1 MSARTDRVSRRGAV
15 LLLAMVVA
23 SVLALC
29 VAALWRTAAR
39 AHRMSALDA
48 GIGAAA
54 IAADSAALAALWSVD
69 SGVWRRLAQP
79 GDTLTIVRRV
89 LPRGWSTSE
98 LARIGWG
105 SLLIRGTGAMR
116 SGVPQVLSAAEKRI
130 VIPLVPPVPMPAGPL
145 TGGTGWLVDPG
156 AAVVFSPVTS
166 AESRCRPTSVA
177 VAAVIHPFPAGFDAG
192 RFTQLDPDTVTD
204 SLTGA
209 FRLTRGV
216 LSRPLGVTGM
226 VVTDSALLVGADL
239 RVTGMLVVRGSIRPG
254 GGQLDVTGAVV
265 AGDAG
270 GGNSGLGPADRVR
283 YDACAIRRAMERM
296 TRPGAPATW
305 THLRLF

>member
-15 LLLAMVVA
+15 LLLAIVVA
-23 SVLALC
+23 SVLAIC
-29 VAALWRTAAR
+29 VVALWRNAAR
-39 AHRMSALDA
+39 AHRMASLDA
-48 GIGAAA
+48 GIGAAGV
-54 IAADSAALAALWSVD
+54 AADSAALTALWSID
-69 SGVWRRLAQP
+69 SGLWRRLAQP
-79 GDTLTIVRRV
+79 GDTLTVARRM
-89 LPRGWSTSE
+89 LPRGSSTTE

-105 SLLIRGTGAMR
+105 SLLIRGTGAVR
-116 SGVPQVLSAAEKRI
+116 NGVPQVVSTAEKRI

-145 TGGTGWLVDPG
+145 TGGNGWLVDPG
-156 AAVVFSPVTS
+156 AAVEFSMIS
-166 AESRCRPTSVA
+166 AAESRCRPTSIA
-177 VAAVIHPFPAGFDAG
+177 AAAVIHPFPAGFDAG
-192 RFTQLDPDTVTD
+192 RFTPLDPDTVTD

-209 FRLTRGV
+209 FRLTRGA
-216 LSRPLGVTGM
+216 LNRPLGVTGM

-283 YDACAIRRAMERM
+283 YDACAIRRAMEQM
-296 TRPGAPATW
+296 TRPGAAATW